1 MQYDTL
7 KKIAYILIA
16 AIVFLFCLYIRIMF
30 EIPDIN
36 QKEPIRTIFL
46 SKSTDIKPTM
56 RKVLQMENI
65 RVYQYSDSLGTTTI
79 FASEFD
85 FLSNTQSQGK

>member
-1 MQYDTL
+1 MI
-7 KKIAYILIA
+7 KITHAVIIT
-16 AIVFLFCLYIRIMF
+16 ICSVFAVYFCTIFFNYSF
-30 EIPDIN
+30 ESN

-85 FLSNTQSQGK
+85 FLSNTSNQGK

>member
-7 KKIAYILIA
+7 KKIAYTLIA

-30 EIPDIN
+30 EISDIN

-79 FASEFD
+79 FASEYD
-85 FLSNTQSQGK
+85 FLSNTSNQVK

>member
-1 MQYDTL
+1 MQYNNL
-7 KKIAYILIA
+7 KKIAVILIFSA
-16 AIVFLFCLYIRIMF
+16 VCLFGLYVGIMLTS
-30 EIPDIN
+30 N
-36 QKEPIRTIFL
+36 KTQKEPIRTIFL

>member
-1 MQYDTL
+1 MQYNNL
-7 KKIAYILIA
+7 KKIAVILIFTA
-16 AIVFLFCLYIRIMF
+16 VCLFGLYLGVMF
-30 EIPDIN
+30 VKFDVE

-85 FLSNTQSQGK
+85 FLSNTSNQVK

>member
-1 MQYDTL
+1 MERNKFLRIVYL
-7 KKIAYILIA
+7 WMFVIA
-16 AIVFLFCLYIRIMF
+16 AIPVSYFAYKFIKF
-30 EIPDIN
+30 DIE

>member
-1 MQYDTL
+1 MSD
-7 KKIAYILIA
+7 KILFRIFVAFNVLVLI
-16 AIVFLFCLYIRIMF
+16 FYLLQ
-30 EIPDIN
+30 P
-36 QKEPIRTIFL
+36 
-46 SKSTDIKPTM
+46 SKSTPITIPTPFKSSITQVPTM

-85 FLSNTQSQGK
+85 FLSNTSNQVK